1 MFRLIRYTQQCTV
14 AMPGFPAWGQK
25 AVGLT
30 EKKVVQ
36 GMLTLINSTLLRV
49 QRCFSNLDRH
59 SMPISS
65 THEAEA
71 V

>member
-1 MFRLIRYTQQCTV
+1 MFKLIRYTQQCTV
-14 AMPGFPAWGQK
+14 VMPGYPAWGQK

-36 GMLTLINSTLLRV
+36 GTLTLKDSTLLRV
-49 QRCFSNLDRH
+49 QRCFSNLDRY

-65 THEAEA
+65 CT
-71 V
+71 